1 MIDLFYIG
9 MSVVQTDGRSVDRS
23 YGHVISKF
31 SRMAESLHFLTH
43 GASLAR
49 YARESSAIIRY
60 NQWVIDD

>member
-1 MIDLFYIG
+1 MLQRCVALKI
-9 MSVVQTDGRSVDRS
+9 VVANRLDRS
-23 YGHVISKF
+23 YGHITSKF

-49 YARESSAIIRY
+49 YARESAAIIRY